1 MEPIATLGF
10 DHIDLTV
17 NDLERS
23 KAYYGKVLSALGFR
37 WVREERTVIW
47 ASGQTSIAIRGP
59 SEEERGAAFDRYRV
73 GLHHLALRAKSRD
86 DVDRFHGFLLK
97 EGLPVLDAPAEYPLY
112 GELYYAVFFA
122 DPDGM
127 KLELVHFPWGYWK
140 RTQTAG
146 HDERPRHLPAQEREP
161 AH

>member
-23 KAYYGKVLSALGFR
+23 KAYYEKVLSALGFR

-47 ASGQTSIAIRGP
+47 ASAQTSIAIRGP
-59 SEEERGAAFDRYRV
+59 SEEERDAAFDRYRV
-73 GLHHLALRAKSRD
+73 GLHHLALRAKSRE
-86 DVDRFHGFLLK
+86 DVDRFHGFLLQ
-97 EGLPVLDAPAEYPLY
+97 EGLPVLDGPAEYPLY
-112 GELYYAVFFA
+112 GENYYAVFFA

-127 KLELVHFPWGYWK
+127 KLELVHFPWGYWR

-146 HDERPRHLPAQEREP
+146 HDERPRNLPAQGREP
-161 AH
+161 TP